1 MFEHFAIGPRKGF
14 ENYTAISLCVHA
26 GVVCFVIGLAAV
38 RARQPLQKEV
48 VVSFLGPGKTAGAP
62 PPPPP
67 PPAGKKHTTPKR
79 KLAKTEIPKPSM
91 VAPKID
97 LPPPVSEPVVEDEG
111 VEGGVEGG
119 VAGGVVGGVVG
130 GQLRSTGGGGEAQP
144 PVDKPKPRN
153 VPPFV
158 IQRDL
163 LQQTPIHLS
172 EVFKN
177 SHRAAGVMNGMYKV
191 CVGTDGHVY
200 EVEAVKSVPGA
211 DEDIIEG
218 MKEGWLY
225 KPQQVPVCFLYN
237 VPIAISQ

>member
-1 MFEHFAIGPRKGF
+1 MFDQFSTRPRKGF
-14 ENYTAISLCVHA
+14 ENYTAVSLCVHA
-26 GVVCFVIGLAAV
+26 GLICFVVGLAAI
-38 RARQPLQKEV
+38 RARMPVQKEV
-48 VVSFLGPGKTAGAP
+48 VVSFLGPGKTPGA

-79 KLAKTEIPKPSM
+79 KIAKTEIPKPTLM
-91 VAPKID
+91 APKID
-97 LPPPVSEPVVEDEG
+97 PPESVKEPEVEDEA

-130 GQLRSTGGGGEAQP
+130 GQLGSTGGGGEAPP
-144 PVDKPKPRN
+144 PVDKPKPKN

-158 IQRDL
+158 IQRDV

-177 SHRAAGVMNGMYKV
+177 SHRSSGVMTGMYKV

-211 DEDIIEG
+211 DEDIIDG

-237 VPIAISQ
+237 VPIDIHQ